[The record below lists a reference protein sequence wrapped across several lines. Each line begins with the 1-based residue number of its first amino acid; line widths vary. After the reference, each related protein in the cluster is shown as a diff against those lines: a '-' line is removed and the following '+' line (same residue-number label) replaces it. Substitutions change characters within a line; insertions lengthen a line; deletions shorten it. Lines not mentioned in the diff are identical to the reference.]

1 MGILNKI
8 FGGGSSKKLKGFTP
22 TNNPALSYVQ
32 DSYGFDAGVFI
43 NISKMVHA
51 HSESAAREF
60 AELVQKKPSD
70 DTIHFFFDYFL
81 AFYFMIAKPNTLPGD
96 KDSISA
102 IINGMHIE
110 YYGNVS
116 GQEVKS
122 VIELWTSNDP
132 CFFKSF
138 LSIIP
143 HKDRHRL
150 TIPMAARS
158 IDTNFQLGA
167 TKALELVP
175 GFQHIQNSKL
185 GSIGAMVSVI
195 LG

>member
-1 MGILNKI
+1 MGFFSKI
-8 FGGGSSKKLKGFTP
+8 FSGDPSKKLKGFTA
-22 TNNPALSYVQ
+22 TDNPAFIYVQ

-43 NISKMVHA
+43 KISKMVHA

-60 AELVQKKPSD
+60 AELIHKKPSD
-70 DTIHFFFDYFL
+70 DSIHFFFDYFL
-81 AFYFMIAKPNTLPGD
+81 SFYFMIAKPNILPGD

-102 IINGMHIE
+102 IIDGMHIE

-116 GQEVKS
+116 GQKVHS
-122 VIELWTSNDP
+122 IIELWTSNDP

-143 HKDRHRL
+143 QKDRHRL
-150 TIPMAARS
+150 IIPMAARS
-158 IDTNFQLGA
+158 IDTGLQLGA
-167 TKALELVP
+167 TQALELVP

-185 GSIGAMVSVI
+185 SSIDTMATVI
-195 LG
+195 MG